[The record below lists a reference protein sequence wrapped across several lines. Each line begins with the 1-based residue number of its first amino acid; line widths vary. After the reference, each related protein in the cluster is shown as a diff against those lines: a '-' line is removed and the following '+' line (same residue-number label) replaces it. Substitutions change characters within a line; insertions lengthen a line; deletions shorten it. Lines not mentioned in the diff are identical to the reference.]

1 MPPTTPARQSADS
14 VLRRITDLFPL
25 WAVLAA
31 AAAFLIPES
40 FVPLRPA
47 IPYLLGA
54 VMFGM
59 GMTLS
64 FASFRA
70 ILTRPRIIALGLA
83 LQYGLMPALAWVIAW
98 WFALPP
104 HLAAGLILLGAAPGG
119 TASNVICYLAGAN
132 VALSISLTTASTL
145 LSIFAT
151 PWLTWLYVGTGV
163 PVDAGAMLFSILQ
176 MVLLPVLAGTL
187 LNSYLPSATRRL
199 APGLPLLSVLA
210 ICLIIAIVVALNAGN
225 LADLAGVVL
234 AAVVLHNLGGL
245 AAGYLMARAFGS
257 GRRTARTLA
266 IEVGMQNSGLAVAL
280 ALQFFDAIA
289 ALPGALF
296 SVWHNLSGALLA
308 GYWRRRRRVR
318 TAPRQAAQSS

>member
-1 MPPTTPARQSADS
+1 MP
-14 VLRRITDLFPL
+14 RITDLFPL
-25 WAVLAA
+25 WAALAA
-31 AAAFLIPES
+31 VAAFLRPEL

-47 IPYLLGA
+47 IPYLLGM

-70 ILTRPRIIALGLA
+70 ILRRPRIIALGLA
-83 LQYGLMPALAWVIAW
+83 LQYGLMPALAWTIAW
-98 WFALPP
+98 WFELSPQ
-104 HLAAGLILLGAAPGG
+104 LAAGLILLGAAPGG

-132 VALSISLTTASTL
+132 LALSISLTTASTL
-145 LSIFAT
+145 LAALAT
-151 PWLTWLYVGTGV
+151 PWLTWLYVGQSV
-163 PVDAGAMLFSILQ
+163 PVDAAAMLLSIVQ
-176 MVLLPVLAGTL
+176 IVLLPVLAGTL
-187 LNSYLPSATRRL
+187 LNSYLPARTRRL
-199 APGLPLLSVLA
+199 APLLPLVSVLA
-210 ICLIIAIVVALNAGN
+210 ICLIIAIVVALNAVS
-225 LADLAGVVL
+225 LAGLAGVVF
-234 AAVVLHNLGGL
+234 AAVVLHNLSGL
-245 AAGYLMARAFGS
+245 AAGYGLARAFGA

-308 GYWRRRRRVR
+308 GYWRRRGRFRPADRR
-318 TAPRQAAQSS
+318 A